1 MAESVFGA
9 AEFVLKNNNMEE
21 NLIVSIKKLQEAIN
35 LSKVVIE
42 SHSNLL
48 ERVVEKLNT
57 HDEMFVDTMNAV
69 TENSKMSL
77 ENTKRISDILDHIN
91 VIYTHLNS

>member
-1 MAESVFGA
+1 
-9 AEFVLKNNNMEE
+9 MEE
-21 NLIVSIKKLQEAIN
+21 NLIEVIKKLQEAID
-35 LSKVVIE
+35 LSKVIIE

-48 ERVVEKLNT
+48 ERIVEKLNT

-69 TENSKMSL
+69 SENSKMSL
-77 ENTKRISDILDHIN
+77 ENTQRISDILDHIN